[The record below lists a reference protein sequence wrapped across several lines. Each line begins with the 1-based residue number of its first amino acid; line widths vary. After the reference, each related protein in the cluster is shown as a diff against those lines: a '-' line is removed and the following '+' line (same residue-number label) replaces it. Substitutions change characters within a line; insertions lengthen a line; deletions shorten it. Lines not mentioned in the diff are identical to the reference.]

1 MKMIKN
7 YLYIAF
13 VISASLSSCRGY
25 ENKKTDTA
33 ITSDTLIDIDEYEF
47 VSYNYCSPNLLFDD
61 HVSGNTIVHITPS
74 NNFLKCTVFNDT
86 EFVFSCGRGKKEVV
100 ILPKVECGSAG
111 VVLGFD
117 GLSMPKLKFDDED
130 IMILH
135 YKAGSDSWTDY
146 FIHLSKNKVYS
157 EQALYIDND
166 NRKYVYLGGSDYE
179 NKKVFFVVHDIMSNS
194 RDTLNSNYY
203 EFRQDGYPAL
213 NMSNVLLSHDTLF
226 YSIDLGS
233 NMVRDTLIY

>member
-1 MKMIKN
+1 MRYSMCFM
-7 YLYIAF
+7 LIATF
-13 VISASLSSCRGY
+13 ILFSRC
-25 ENKKTDTA
+25 ENNKGKQRTVVK
-33 ITSDTLIDIDEYEF
+33 SDNLIQEYEF

-61 HVSGNTIVHITPS
+61 EVFGNIMVQKTP
-74 NNFLKCTVFNDT
+74 NGNFLKCTVINDT

-100 ILPKVECGSAG
+100 ILPKVECGSAD

-117 GLSMPKLKFDDED
+117 GLSMPKLKYDDED
-130 IMILH
+130 LMIL
-135 YKAGSDSWTDY
+135 YLKAGSDSWTDY
-146 FIHLSKNKVYS
+146 FIHLSTNKVYS

-166 NRKYVYLGGSDYE
+166 SRKYVYLGGSDYE

-203 EFRQDGYPAL
+203 KFRQDGYPAL